1 MNGFWKRSE
10 ERMMKETLAV
20 NFNAQ
25 FREFK
30 EIFFEKCIQE
40 FDVLNKNFE
49 QRLLLYRVFGNGK
62 DLQLDRDLAI
72 NIIESTIFHEQNPEF
87 IHDVIFRL
95 KNTVDL
101 ESEDFAIYSKQEEEA
116 FNRFLEKKS
125 DEIKLF
131 HLLAFDCFKEKIV
144 NSVQGDDYLFNGPG
158 WRRFFVDLF
167 AELYPS
173 FRMERSTNEVLFL
186 RDLNENMSF
195 GFRINLKEFNYVL
208 KRYGHPSIPEM
219 QMIIISKN
227 GEKIVSDTNF
237 CHPFFEPLFSLE
249 RYILSDYLVKHA
261 DNLVEFLA
269 TSQKEILPNGRIR
282 LFQSEENG
290 MRYKKYALF
299 KMSLSSGVNNSYFDF
314 LEIVFKQTFK

>member
-1 MNGFWKRSE
+1 
-10 ERMMKETLAV
+10 MKETLAT
-20 NFNAQ
+20 NFNAC
-25 FREFK
+25 FRDFK

-40 FDVLNKNFE
+40 FDVLNKNNE

-62 DLQLDRDLAI
+62 DLQLDRDWAI

-101 ESEDFAIYSKQEEEA
+101 ESEDFAIYNKQEEEA

-144 NSVQGDDYLFNGPG
+144 ITVKGDDYLFNGPG
-158 WRRFFVDLF
+158 WRRFFIDSF
-167 AELYPS
+167 SELYPS
-173 FRMERSTNEVLFL
+173 FRKELSTNEVLFL
-186 RDLNENMSF
+186 RDLNEHVCF
-195 GFRINLKEFNYVL
+195 GFRINVKEFNYRL
-208 KRYGHPSIPEM
+208 KHDGYPEIPEM

-227 GEKIVSDTNF
+227 GDKIVSDTNF
-237 CHPFFEPLFSLE
+237 CHPFFEPLSSLT
-249 RYILSDYLVKHA
+249 RYILNDYLVRHA
-261 DNLVEFLA
+261 HNLVEFLP
-269 TSQKEILPNGRIR
+269 TSQKEILPDGRIR

-314 LEIVFKQTFK
+314 LEIVFKQLFI